1 MQDGISAVAPGRDY
15 RLHSSLF
22 GLLAD
27 GISVITTIS
36 KESIDLI
43 VDQAEQRSKAVH
55 IMRLSRR
62 QHEARREP
70 SGIAELAIMFV
81 DIRQFTVLSETMTPR
96 ELSVLLS
103 EYRPRVMAVIAR
115 HGVVVNK
122 FIGDRVLVVFGLDS
136 DPGAVAVSAIA
147 AGHEALKTL
156 EAWNSLR
163 KSQHMDPIR
172 VVVAI
177 HASEVMIDNRGDQ
190 QRLEFSVLGA
200 PVNKVSRIE
209 AVAKENNVT
218 LVISE
223 RILALA
229 GNSADAGEWRSL
241 GDLPLRGSSKQPRCS
256 PFASW
261 RSNRYRPVFRPRP
274 VCGRSERWIAA
285 HP

>member
-1 MQDGISAVAPGRDY
+1 MLLPVVVISAFAVWGGR
-15 RLHSSLF
+15 RLMSSIAAEAKIAANQKRFLPDE
-22 GLLAD
+22 LSNQMTD
-27 GISVITTIS
+27 GGIN
-36 KESIDLI
+36 
-43 VDQAEQRSKAVH
+43 
-55 IMRLSRR
+55 RLRKGR
-62 QHEARREP
+62 
-70 SGIAELAIMFV
+70 IAELAIMFV
-81 DIRQFTVLSETMTPR
+81 DIHQFTELSETMTPR

-147 AGHEALKTL
+147 AGHKALQTL
-156 EAWNSLR
+156 EAWNTLR
-163 KSQHMDPIR
+163 KSHYMDPIR

-190 QRLEFSVLGA
+190 QRLEFSVLGV
-200 PVNKVSRIE
+200 PVNKVSRIEAVAKENE